1 MLSSGNCLIT
11 DVKDKNVEYKT
22 KTIGGY
28 DMFHIGICDDEK
40 GTCAKLEN
48 VNVEVYVWYTGESL
62 CEETI

>member
-1 MLSSGNCLIT
+1 
-11 DVKDKNVEYKT
+11 
-22 KTIGGY
+22 
-28 DMFHIGICDDEK
+28 MFHIGICDDEK